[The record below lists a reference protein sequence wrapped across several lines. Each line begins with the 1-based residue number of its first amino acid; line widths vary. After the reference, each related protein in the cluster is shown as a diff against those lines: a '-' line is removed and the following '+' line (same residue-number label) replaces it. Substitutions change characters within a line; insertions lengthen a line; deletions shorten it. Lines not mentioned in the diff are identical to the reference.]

1 MKTINHQSLSQLH
14 CLLLPAKIEFC
25 HRDFFSHHERVYDF
39 WHHIIYTA
47 LCEEKNFDVANE
59 LSGEPFL
66 ENDEVV
72 ALFNDGHPIGLFMF
86 RWINTAFKINRNLSA
101 LKKRFPAD
109 FLGALNDDKHT
120 HIMLM
125 GHLAV
130 HPNWRK
136 STVGFGISDM
146 LMYFA
151 VTRFLESKA
160 TVLLTTT
167 RNNRR
172 TNDLCYRQG
181 GKKFAGIGKVFGVES
196 DIVLFHR
203 NNVTPMQDTELQILS
218 QQLWQQKK
226 AIWIDMP
233 LSFLENGEHV
243 LHQKDLIS

>member
-1 MKTINHQSLSQLH
+1 MQTINHDTLSKLR
-14 CLLLPAKIEFC
+14 CFLLPAKIEFN
-25 HRDFFSHHERVYDF
+25 HHDFFLHHERIYDF
-39 WHHIIYTA
+39 WHHIIHSA
-47 LCEEKNFDVANE
+47 LSEEKNFQIAKE
-59 LSGEPFL
+59 LSSEQFI

-72 ALFNDGHPIGLFMF
+72 VLLDDDQPIGLFMF
-86 RWINTAFKINRNLSA
+86 RWINTEFKINRELSA
-101 LKKRFPAD
+101 IQKRFPKD
-109 FLGALNDDKHT
+109 FLNTLVNEKHS
-120 HIMLM
+120 HMMLM

-136 STVGFGISDM
+136 SQAGFGISDM

-181 GKKFAGIGKVFGVES
+181 GKKAANSGKVFGVES

-203 NNVTPMQDTELQILS
+203 KDVTPMQNSELTFIS
-218 QQLWQQKK
+218 QQLWEQKK
-226 AIWIDMP
+226 IGWIDMP
-233 LSFLENGEHV
+233 HPFLEN
-243 LHQKDLIS
+243 K

>member
-1 MKTINHQSLSQLH
+1 METINHQRLSQLR
-14 CLLLPAKIEFC
+14 CFLLPAKIEFC

-39 WHHIIYTA
+39 WHNIIHTA
-47 LCEEKNFDVANE
+47 LCEEKNFNIANE
-59 LSGEPFL
+59 LSSEQFL
-66 ENDEVV
+66 ENDEAVV
-72 ALFNDGHPIGLFMF
+72 LFNHDQPIGLFMF
-86 RWINTAFKINRNLSA
+86 RWINTAFKINRDLSA
-101 LKKRFPAD
+101 LKKRFPTD
-109 FLGALNDDKHT
+109 FLDALHNDKQS

-136 STVGFGISDM
+136 SNTGLGIADM

-181 GKKFAGIGKVFGVES
+181 GKKIANNGKVFGVDS
-196 DIVLFHR
+196 DIVLFHQDD
-203 NNVTPMQDTELQILS
+203 VIPMQNSELQNIS
-218 QQLWQQKK
+218 RQLWQHKK
-226 AIWIDMP
+226 ITWIDIP
-233 LSFLENGEHV
+233 LPFLENKERILSV
-243 LHQKDLIS
+243 

>member
-1 MKTINHQSLSQLH
+1 MIKTINHQTLSQLR
-14 CLLLPAKIEFC
+14 CFLLPAKIECC
-25 HRDFFSHHERVYDF
+25 HPDFFSHHERVYDF
-39 WHHIIYTA
+39 WHDIIHTA
-47 LCEEKNFDVANE
+47 LCEEKNFNVANE
-59 LSGEPFL
+59 LNGEQFL

-72 ALFNDGHPIGLFMF
+72 VLFNHDQPIGLFMF
-86 RWINTAFKINRNLSA
+86 RWINTAFKINRHLPA
-101 LKKRFPAD
+101 LTKRFPAN
-109 FLGALNDDKHT
+109 FLQALNNDNHT

-136 STVGFGISDM
+136 SNAGFGISDM
-146 LMYFA
+146 LMHFA

-181 GKKFAGIGKVFGVES
+181 GKKTADNGKVFGVES

-203 NNVTPMQDTELQILS
+203 QDVIPMQNTPLQIIS
-218 QQLWQQKK
+218 QQLWQRKK
-226 AIWIDMP
+226 TTWIDMP
-233 LSFLENGEHV
+233 LSFLENEKY
-243 LHQKDLIS
+243 LLLL